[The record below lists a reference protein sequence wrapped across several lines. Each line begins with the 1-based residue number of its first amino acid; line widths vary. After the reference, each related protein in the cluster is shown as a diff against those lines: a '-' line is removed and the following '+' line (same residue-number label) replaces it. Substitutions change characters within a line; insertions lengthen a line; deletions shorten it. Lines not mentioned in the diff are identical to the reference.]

1 MLITPTLFSIIF
13 YISISTSST
22 VIHNALLKAEENA
35 VNNPSLAINRYHQYL
50 SHLNNLPNSIQ
61 LRWHTAA
68 IRAALNSAQFEFA
81 EAVFKDM
88 KLSYDKAGFNKQG
101 FYFNLAG
108 IWFRRKGFFVQA
120 EQAYDCAFKT
130 EDSISEQIKYLNNA
144 AIAARYTNN
153 SARSNKYLNQAL
165 TLLKK
170 TPHQV
175 LEASINNTLG
185 MLALSQKD
193 YLLAKKKFTRSL
205 FLKEGKSRD
214 SAQLIS
220 ALNLLNTL
228 LYLEDESLSIRVLI
242 TIERLIARSNN
253 IDHRVYYH
261 WLQFSLAKLQN
272 KQIDITQQML
282 VKEFKL
288 LAGSSYIALIKQR
301 AEFLNITLPKH
312 NLDIKKMQYSGPIL
326 HYLKSCDT
334 NKIED

>member
-13 YISISTSST
+13 YISVSTSST

-35 VNNPSLAINRYHQYL
+35 VNNPSIAINSYHQYL
-50 SHLNNLPNSIQ
+50 THLDDLPNSIQ

-68 IRAALNSAQFEFA
+68 IRAALNSSQFIFSEEIFSN
-81 EAVFKDM
+81 M
-88 KLSYDKAGFNKQG
+88 KMSYNQAGYNKKG
-101 FYFNLAG
+101 FYFNLSG
-108 IWFRRKGFFVQA
+108 IWFRKNGFFKQA
-120 EQAYDCAFKT
+120 EQAYNCAFKT
-130 EDSISEQIKYLNNA
+130 TKSTIEQIKYLNNA
-144 AIAARYTNN
+144 AVAARYTNN
-153 SARSNKYLNQAL
+153 ITSSKKYLNQAL
-165 TLLKK
+165 ALLKK

-175 LEASINNTLG
+175 FEASINNTLG

-228 LYLEDESLSIRVLI
+228 IYLEDPLLSTRVLS
-242 TIERLIARSNN
+242 TVERLIVRSNN
-253 IDHRVYYH
+253 IDHRIYYH

-272 KQIDITQQML
+272 EQSDITEQML

-301 AEFLNITLPKH
+301 AEVLNITLPTH

-326 HYLKSCDT
+326 HYLKSCDI